1 MRIAHIII
9 AHKNPQQLAR
19 LIKRM
24 QYPDFD
30 FYIHI
35 DQKIDIEPFLF
46 LKDMAGVFF
55 IQKRIEC
62 NWGGYSTLLAMVNS
76 LEEAQESSRGYSF
89 YNLLSAQDYPLKSN
103 KWIHDFLL
111 ENEGKS
117 FIYYEEDHTSKWWD
131 SAVQRFDRYHLTD
144 FNFPYKFFVERV
156 INKLLPK
163 RKFPL
168 AVKLYGGSK
177 ASWWM
182 IDDECA
188 GYLLN
193 AFKKEKELNSFL
205 RFCWGTDEF
214 VIPTILM
221 NSPLSAKIVN
231 GNLRYI
237 VFPEGGASPII
248 YQTADFDAIV
258 ESDMI
263 FARKFDTTID
273 SVILDKIDDFIDQ
286 T

>member
-1 MRIAHIII
+1 
-9 AHKNPQQLAR
+9 
-19 LIKRM
+19 M

-35 DQKIDIEPFLF
+35 DQKIDIGPFLF
-46 LKDMAGVFF
+46 LKDIASVFF

-62 NWGGYSTLLAMVNS
+62 NWGGYSTLQAMVNS
-76 LEEAQESSRGYSF
+76 LQEAHESSRVYKF
-89 YNLLSAQDYPLKSN
+89 YNLLSAQDYPLRSN

-111 ENEGKS
+111 ENAEKS

-131 SAVQRFDRYHLTD
+131 SAVQRFDKYHLTD
-144 FNFPYKFFVERV
+144 FNFPYKFFVERI
-156 INKLLPK
+156 INKVLPK

-168 AVKLYGGSK
+168 PVKLYGGSK

-182 IDDECA
+182 INDECA
-188 GYLLN
+188 EYLLN
-193 AFKKEKELNSFL
+193 AFKKEKGLSNFL

-237 VFPEGGASPII
+237 FFPKGDASPKIL
-248 YQTADFDAIV
+248 QAADLDAV
-258 ESDMI
+258 VKSDML
-263 FARKFDTTID
+263 FARKFDAAID
-273 SVILDKIDDFIDQ
+273 SVILDEIDEFIDRA
-286 T
+286 